1 MTAVALETGPFL
13 GTTFLSRFLLYRVK
27 TAFLLGDS
35 GGVLGQNSTVPEP
48 IPPKFPHAIPMS
60 SIQKTAKGYRVQLQV
75 KGSRDSATFDTK
87 REAQLWAAQREIDL
101 QTMAQGREGSIRT
114 VQDAFD
120 RYAREVSP
128 DHKGERW
135 EVVRLTKLGR
145 EFDRVMLDK
154 LTTAHVVKWRDLR
167 LLQVGPAS
175 VLREMKLLSA
185 VFEQCRKE
193 WKWLIVNPA
202 KDVRKPTAPPHRE
215 RVLSLNEIKR
225 LLRALGY
232 PGRTLPRHAVAHAM
246 LLALRTGMRQ
256 GELAGLRWADV
267 SPDYVRLHDTKNGS
281 SRDVPLSA
289 KARRLLEKMRGYS
302 TDLVYRTKAGNI
314 DVLFRAA
321 KTRAGVSGC
330 VWHDTRHTAATWIGS
345 TGRLNLM
352 EFCKMFGWRDPRHAM
367 IYFNPTASDLAAKL

>member
-1 MTAVALETGPFL
+1 MASFEKVKAGV
-13 GTTFLSRFLLYRVK
+13 RVH
-27 TAFLLGDS
+27 
-35 GGVLGQNSTVPEP
+35 VQVRGQ
-48 IPPKFPHAIPMS
+48 
-60 SIQKTAKGYRVQLQV
+60 
-75 KGSRDSATFDTK
+75 RDSATFSTK
-87 REAQLWAAQREIDL
+87 REAQLWAAQREIEL

-114 VQDAFD
+114 VQDAFE
-120 RYAREVSP
+120 RYAREVAP
-128 DHKGERW
+128 KHKGERW
-135 EVVRLTKLGR
+135 EVVRLAKLGR

-154 LTTAHVVKWRDLR
+154 LTTAHVMRWRDLR

-193 WKWLIVNPA
+193 WKWLLVNPA

-215 RVLSLNEIKR
+215 RVLSRNEIKR

-232 PGRTLPRHAVAHAM
+232 PARTLPRHAVAHAL

-267 SPDYVRLHDTKNGS
+267 APDYVRLHDTKNGS
-281 SRDVPLSA
+281 ARDVPLSL
-289 KARRLLEKMRGYS
+289 KARRVLEKMRGYS
-302 TDLVYRTKAGNI
+302 AELVFATQASRI
-314 DVLFRAA
+314 DALFRAA
-321 KTRAGVSGC
+321 KSRAGVTGC

>member
-1 MTAVALETGPFL
+1 MASFEKVKVGV
-13 GTTFLSRFLLYRVK
+13 RVH
-27 TAFLLGDS
+27 
-35 GGVLGQNSTVPEP
+35 VQVRGQ
-48 IPPKFPHAIPMS
+48 
-60 SIQKTAKGYRVQLQV
+60 
-75 KGSRDSATFDTK
+75 RDSATFSTK

-128 DHKGERW
+128 DHKGARW
-135 EVVRLTKLGR
+135 EAVRLAKLGR

-154 LTTAHVVKWRDLR
+154 LTTAHVVRWRDLR

-256 GELAGLRWADV
+256 GELAGLRWEDV
-267 SPDYVRLHDTKNGS
+267 WPDFVRLHDTKNGTA
-281 SRDVPLSA
+281 RDVPLSA

-367 IYFNPTASDLAAKL
+367 IYFNPTASNLAAKL